1 MANTLD
7 STILD
12 SLVEGYQAK
21 ILAEKQRLQQAENVK
36 VESARNIDRLEGA
49 ILGIKEAAK
58 IVAGESNHGLVV
70 KKPELEKVKKPIIEI
85 HMSNIYLSLIHI

>member
-36 VESARNIDRLEGA
+36 VEAARNIDRLEGA
-49 ILGIKEAAK
+49 LIGVKDAIAK
-58 IVAGESNHGLVV
+58 LASSENEDAPSSECEIDQQ
-70 KKPELEKVKKPIIEI
+70 PIEGQE
-85 HMSNIYLSLIHI
+85 

>member
-21 ILAEKQRLQQAENVK
+21 ILVEKQRLQQAENVK
-36 VESARNIDRLEGA
+36 VEAARNIDRLEGA
-49 ILGIKEAAK
+49 LIGVKDAIAK
-58 IVAGESNHGLVV
+58 LASSENEDAPSSECEIDQQ
-70 KKPELEKVKKPIIEI
+70 PIEGQE
-85 HMSNIYLSLIHI
+85 

>member
-36 VESARNIDRLEGA
+36 VEAARNIDRLEGA
-49 ILGIKEAAK
+49 LIGVKDAIAKLASSENEDAPPPECGIDQQ
-58 IVAGESNHGLVV
+58 
-70 KKPELEKVKKPIIEI
+70 PIEGQE
-85 HMSNIYLSLIHI
+85 